1 VGATRAEVDDRLLR
15 LADLH
20 RRFAPDDEVE
30 DTLKAFRV
38 SPAVGTVEQVAEAQ
52 HALEDAGM
60 TYAICYFPE
69 AAYDKSNIELFQ
81 REVVPALS

>member
-30 DTLKAFRV
+30 DTLRAFQV
-38 SPAVGTVEQVAEAQ
+38 SPAVGTVEQVAEAL
-52 HALEDAGM
+52 HASEDAGM
-60 TYAICYFPE
+60 TYAICYSPE
-69 AAYDKSNIELFQ
+69 AAYDKSNSASFP
-81 REVVPALS
+81 R